1 MMKIFKY
8 PLLLLIKFYQLMISP
23 LKQPCCRFHP
33 TCSAYARQAVQKYG
47 VLKGGWLFLI
57 RFMKCHPWGPHG
69 YDPVPDFFD
78 WHPRRKSGKKL
89 NEHKTKT

>member
-1 MMKIFKY
+1 MNILKY
-8 PLLLLIKFYQLMISP
+8 PLLLLVKFYQLLISP

-33 TCSAYARQAVQKYG
+33 TCSSYAKQAVQKHG
-47 VLKGGWLFLI
+47 VSKGGWLFLI

-69 YDPVPDFFD
+69 YDPVPDVFD

-89 NEHKTKT
+89 NQHKTKT